1 MIIWAYMKFL
11 LKVSLMVPFVINDKR
26 QIFTSPNINDEVYFE
41 NIKWNNQGFSRIIKM
56 PESLTKI
63 FFMEKS
69 MKSLGTTSFWVG
81 LSWLWSTC
89 LSQCWSALLFWWC
102 ATFFIIK
109 KRFVKLKF
117 TILYKIIS
125 VLMGFWNFSQSL
137 TEMYLGMLCLPDK
150 GTKPFA
156 SSIWSFLG

>member
-69 MKSLGTTSFWVG
+69 MKSLGTTSF
-81 LSWLWSTC
+81 
-89 LSQCWSALLFWWC
+89 
-102 ATFFIIK
+102 
-109 KRFVKLKF
+109 
-117 TILYKIIS
+117 
-125 VLMGFWNFSQSL
+125 
-137 TEMYLGMLCLPDK
+137 
-150 GTKPFA
+150 
-156 SSIWSFLG
+156 